1 MCWNC
6 DRPGSTFADYVE
18 QWLLP
23 TIDRHGWAVTAV
35 DGDRLHAPFAYTI
48 GLTEQGLPE
57 LVITGLRQ
65 ERAHEV
71 LQTLARHSIGV
82 EELVPGERRNVCGSD
97 QLLEIVAV
105 PHPEAHLFDAVGLY
119 GPDVHAL
126 QLVWE
131 DDRGRW
137 PWDVG
142 FRGFQPVFG
151 PRNRG

>member
-6 DRPGSTFADYVE
+6 DRPGTTVADYLE

-23 TIDRHGWAVTAV
+23 TIDRYGWAVTAV

-48 GLTEQGLPE
+48 GLTEQGVPE
-57 LVITGLRQ
+57 LVITGLPQ
-65 ERAHEV
+65 DGAYAV
-71 LQTLARHSIGV
+71 LQDVVQHCLA
-82 EELVPGERRNVCGSD
+82 EERLVPGTQPR
-97 QLLEIVAV
+97 LEGIEMGLEVV
-105 PHPEAHLFDAVGLY
+105 EMPHPGAHLFDAVSLY
-119 GPDVHAL
+119 GKETRAL
-126 QLVWE
+126 QLVWQ
-131 DDRGRW
+131 DARGRW